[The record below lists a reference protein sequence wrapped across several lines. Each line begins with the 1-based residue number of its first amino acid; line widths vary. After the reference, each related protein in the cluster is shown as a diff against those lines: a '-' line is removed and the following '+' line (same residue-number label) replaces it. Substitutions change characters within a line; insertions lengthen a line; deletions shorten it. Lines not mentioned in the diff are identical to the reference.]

1 MNKDSWRVE
10 HQNLT
15 FLVLGTMILLC
26 HSLHRR
32 NLAGTRLAL
41 KIYPPLE
48 IFTAKMEVEGN
59 QVEWTSGFHVAS

>member
-1 MNKDSWRVE
+1 MARRASEFDLFSAGDHDS
-10 HQNLT
+10 
-15 FLVLGTMILLC
+15 LC

-48 IFTAKMEVEGN
+48 IFTAKMEVEGK
-59 QVEWTSGFHVAS
+59 VEWTSGFHIAS